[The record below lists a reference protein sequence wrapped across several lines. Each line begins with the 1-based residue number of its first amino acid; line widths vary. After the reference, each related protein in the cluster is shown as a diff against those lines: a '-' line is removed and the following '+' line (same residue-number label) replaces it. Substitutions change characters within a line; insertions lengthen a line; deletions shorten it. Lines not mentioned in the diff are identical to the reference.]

1 MSPTTFV
8 LGAWKHEVLLFNPAA
23 QIIQLPGLQYFP
35 GKDNELLYLLPGLYL
50 TQGGSFHSYGG
61 GGGGAAR
68 EGGTNFLSI
77 ATQKISSLKLQRN
90 ILQHQQIN
98 S

>member
-1 MSPTTFV
+1 MRF
-8 LGAWKHEVLLFNPAA
+8 LLFNPAA
-23 QIIQLPGLQYFP
+23 QIIQLPGLQYLP

-50 TQGGSFHSYGG
+50 TQGGSFHSYRGG
-61 GGGGAAR
+61 GGTAR

-77 ATQKISSLKLQRN
+77 ATQKISPLKLQRN